1 MASVINIC
9 NIALA
14 RIGNSRTINSLTE
27 KTKEAYTC
35 NLFYESMRD
44 AVLADNDWNFAMSR
58 VVPGRPWRPCAGM
71 AVPVSVPDRLRAH
84 SCHITEVVHWVSY
97 HSAG

>member
-58 VVPGRPWRPCAGM
+58 VVWLTLATRSGM
-71 AVPVSVPDRLRAH
+71 VVPVSVPYRLRAH

-97 HSAG
+97 RSAG

>member
-58 VVPGRPWRPCAGM
+58 VVWLTLATLRRDGCSGISTRPT
-71 AVPVSVPDRLRAH
+71 VRA
-84 SCHITEVVHWVSY
+84 
-97 HSAG
+97 

>member
-58 VVPGRPWRPCAGM
+58 VVLADLGDPAPGWLFRYQY
-71 AVPVSVPDRLRAH
+71 RLRAH

-97 HSAG
+97 RSAG

>member
-58 VVPGRPWRPCAGM
+58 VVLADLGDPAPGWLFRYQYPT
-71 AVPVSVPDRLRAH
+71 D
-84 SCHITEVVHWVSY
+84 CHITEVVHWVSY
-97 HSAG
+97 RSAG